1 MRPRRR
7 APLQYEPLDG
17 TPPRAARHFDLT
29 STDRPTILER
39 PALRSLVAILSAV
52 VALSYGGSNPGP
64 AAAQGLDTGTA
75 KAVVGCQKAVD
86 KAAKTYGTAVVA
98 GLQKCIEGVFTCVQL
113 KTNDPICEIKAT
125 AACDKQFLKIEQAA
139 VKMRATIGKK
149 CSAADVPYATLR
161 LPEALATDTLAP
173 ACVPL
178 GVASLDSLESYTECV
193 YRMAQ
198 CGASDIVRGAAPR
211 IEDMLALAGR
221 GFPAVFCPT
230 PVPTATG
237 VPTPTPTRTPTPIL
251 PTPTVTATVNPTVTV
266 TATPTAQPTATS
278 ETPTPTL
285 TATSTAVTP
294 TPTVTVTATPTL
306 TATPTPELTATPTR
320 TPTPT
325 ATATPNNFNYAFV
338 TSTTHDGDL
347 GGLVGADAIC
357 ATRASAAGLP
367 GTYVAWLS
375 TGSVDAVG
383 RLASARGFIRTDGAP
398 FADQP
403 ADIAANQ
410 IFNALHLDETGA
422 DVGSVSVWTGTEEDG
437 TAAAATCTNWT
448 VTSGSGRIGSSQG
461 GAAAWTDLAS
471 SPSCGQSNRLY
482 CFGIDKTTTEVTP
495 TVTNGK
501 LAFISNGT
509 INPSNGTGIA
519 GADTMCNTEAVSL
532 PGSYKALLA
541 STTASAISR
550 FTPGN
555 VYVRRDGTRVGDYDT
570 LAAGG
575 SLESGIWQRPT
586 GLYLESFSDV
596 VWTGA
601 ATPSAVGTNVST
613 CGNFA
618 SNPGNG
624 TFGRGPLADA
634 TWWSAS
640 TGSCAQG
647 HHVYCLQE

>member
-1 MRPRRR
+1 MQDAPLVGIRR
-7 APLQYEPLDG
+7 ATLRL
-17 TPPRAARHFDLT
+17 RDLT
-29 STDRPTILER
+29 GTRRPTILER
-39 PALRSLVAILSAV
+39 PALRSLAAILSAV
-52 VALSYGGSNPGP
+52 VALSCGVFPIRT

-98 GLQKCIEGVFTCVQL
+98 GLQKCIEGIFTCVQL

-178 GVASLDSLESYTECV
+178 GVASLDSLESYVECV

-211 IEDMLALAGR
+211 VEDMLALAGR
-221 GFPAVFCPT
+221 GFPSVFCPT
-230 PVPTATG
+230 PAPTTTAI
-237 VPTPTPTRTPTPIL
+237 PTLTPTRTSTPIVPTPSA
-251 PTPTVTATVNPTVTV
+251 TATVNPTVTA
-266 TATPTAQPTATS
+266 TATPTAVPTATS
-278 ETPTPTL
+278 ETPTPTI
-285 TATSTAVTP
+285 TPTSTAATPTATLTVTPTVTATP
-294 TPTVTVTATPTL
+294 TPTVTATATTTPGPTVTATP
-306 TATPTPELTATPTR
+306 
-320 TPTPT
+320 
-325 ATATPNNFNYAFV
+325 NVFNYAFV
-338 TSTTHDGDL
+338 TSSTHQGDFGGTT
-347 GGLVGADAIC
+347 GGDAIC
-357 ATRASAAGLP
+357 NARASAAGLP

-375 TGSVDAVG
+375 TATEDAVT
-383 RLASARGFIRTDGAP
+383 RLGSARGFIRPDGKP

-403 ADIAANQ
+403 GDITTNQ
-410 IFNALHLDETGA
+410 IFNALQIDETGA
-422 DVGSVSVWTGTEEDG
+422 NVANVSVWTGTLKNG
-437 TAAAATCTNWT
+437 TNASEHCTSWT
-448 VTSGSGRIGSSQG
+448 VDTGTDGRTGRTIGG
-461 GAAAWTDLAS
+461 PAVWTDS
-471 SPSCGQSNRLY
+471 TETPTCGQNNRLY
-482 CFGIDKTTTEVTP
+482 CFGIDKTATELTP
-495 TVTNGK
+495 TVTSGK
-501 LAFISNGT
+501 VAFISNGT
-509 INPSNGTGIA
+509 INPSSNPGGIGA
-519 GADTMCNTEAVSL
+519 ADTLCDNEGVML

-541 STTASAISR
+541 STTATAISR

-555 VYVRRDGTRVGDYDT
+555 VYIRPDGTRIGDYDT

-575 SLESGIWQRPT
+575 ALESGIWQRPT
-586 GLYLESFSDV
+586 GVYLASFSDV

-601 ATPSAVGTNVST
+601 ATPSTVGSAAST
-613 CGNFA
+613 CGNFT
-618 SNPGNG
+618 SGSGSG

-640 TGSCAQG
+640 TGSCAQA